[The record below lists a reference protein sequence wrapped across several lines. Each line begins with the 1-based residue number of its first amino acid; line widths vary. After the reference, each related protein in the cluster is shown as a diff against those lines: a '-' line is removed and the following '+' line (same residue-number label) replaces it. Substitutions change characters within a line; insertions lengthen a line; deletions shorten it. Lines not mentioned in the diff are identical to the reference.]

1 MKRHHFHCGFP
12 QCVLPSSV
20 TNKTPFF
27 PFNPNSSFY
36 PLPPPLSQNPVLLS
50 LPPLYIPIPLP
61 LHSARHLLFS
71 AITSVSTT
79 LSEVYWTQRISVD
92 KYKTQF
98 SRGNESV
105 LANFHYWIGLWAPFW
120 NSFFILTSSDL
131 SQSIHIFIAAMR
143 CHQKTKG
150 KKESIKWETVCWRS
164 RQTGIIV
171 NRAWNPRNLK
181 FNFQDTEIIFC
192 IIQEHRI
199 SKNAE
204 HTTAAKCNKARDVI
218 GSEKSI

>member
-27 PFNPNSSFY
+27 PFNQNSSFY
-36 PLPPPLSQNPVLLS
+36 QLPPPLSQNPVLLS
-50 LPPLYIPIPLP
+50 LPPLSLPIPLP

-105 LANFHYWIGLWAPFW
+105 LANFHY
-120 NSFFILTSSDL
+120 
-131 SQSIHIFIAAMR
+131 
-143 CHQKTKG
+143 
-150 KKESIKWETVCWRS
+150 
-164 RQTGIIV
+164 
-171 NRAWNPRNLK
+171 
-181 FNFQDTEIIFC
+181 
-192 IIQEHRI
+192 
-199 SKNAE
+199 
-204 HTTAAKCNKARDVI
+204 
-218 GSEKSI
+218 